1 MNNNTIVIPSHEGTI
16 DIDYNAIINYESEGY
31 SIYFEC
37 PVCSEIQKVR
47 LADHTRPITL
57 LTQKEYFANGS
68 KYKCGNCRSEL
79 ALIHFSSESTVRR
92 SVWIIECI
100 KRYSLFDWL
109 VEGF

>member
-1 MNNNTIVIPSHEGTI
+1 MIYME
-16 DIDYNAIINYESEGY
+16 YNAIINYESEGY

-47 LADHTRPITL
+47 LDDHTRPITL
-57 LTQKEYFANGS
+57 LTQKEYFAKES
-68 KYKCGNCRSEL
+68 KYKCDNCRSEL
-79 ALIHFSSESTVRR
+79 ALIDFKDDSTARR

-109 VEGF
+109 VDGL